1 MPNLPE
7 LIIYGLA
14 VWRLSYMLVEEDG
27 PFEMFN
33 GLRWLVGTRWMW
45 GTPGTLPALV
55 KTTWFDQHW
64 FDKPHWLL
72 AIVKTPYGILDCIYC
87 CSVWVAGGF
96 LILHHFLPL
105 ATDVASVWLALSAV
119 AIFIKEKLVS

>member
-1 MPNLPE
+1 MPSLLE
-7 LIIYGLA
+7 FLYYALA

-33 GLRWLVGTRWMW
+33 GLRWLVGTRWIV
-45 GTPGTLPALV
+45 PSSVVLQPV

-87 CSVWVAGGF
+87 CSAWVAGGF

-119 AIFIKEKLVS
+119 AIFIKEKLVI